1 MENFEIRD
9 GSVFVSVNPRIYP
22 LDIIFSAAF
31 IFTDKNYIILDG
43 NPEEEILVQIKP
55 KEKIDDV
62 GKIAMEFNNELV
74 NYSSYAVQV
83 MRNSHLREHIIRRVL
98 QTSEHGTHSGPAQ
111 QTDLSKAKP
120 WRQDEKGRN

>member
-62 GKIAMEFNNELV
+62 GKIAMELLLKIQ
-74 NYSSYAVQV
+74 VQ
-83 MRNSHLREHIIRRVL
+83 
-98 QTSEHGTHSGPAQ
+98 
-111 QTDLSKAKP
+111 
-120 WRQDEKGRN
+120 